1 MLIIGSSLEV
11 FSAYRLVVQSAE
23 AKIPI
28 CIINTGVTKAERMG
42 LKVEI
47 KSDSNCSELL
57 AAVDAMI

>member
-1 MLIIGSSLEV
+1 M
-11 FSAYRLVVQSAE
+11 FSAYRLVVQAAE